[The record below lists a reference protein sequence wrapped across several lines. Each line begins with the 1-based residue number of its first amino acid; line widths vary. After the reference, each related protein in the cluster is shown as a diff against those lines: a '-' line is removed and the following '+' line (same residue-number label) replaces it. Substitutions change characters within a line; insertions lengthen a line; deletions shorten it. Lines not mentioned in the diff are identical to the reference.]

1 MSVARNI
8 LRIGA
13 VGSALFAGALQGCRK
28 EQPGVSKPKVPV
40 SVAQVALSSAPYNLE
55 ATGAVEPIQTVAI
68 ESQVSGILDA
78 VRFTEGQDV
87 SEGQV
92 LFEIDP
98 RPFRA
103 ALNQAKATLVK
114 DSAQAEN
121 AKREA
126 ARYEALVQ
134 KEYVTKSQ
142 AEQAAAQAASLA
154 ASVVADRASVDR
166 AELDLANSVIR
177 SPIRGRTGSLLV
189 HQGNLVRANSGSPL
203 VVVNRIRP
211 VLVRFSVPAD
221 ALDEI
226 RRNNT
231 TRPLAVTAIPS
242 GMSVAVPAAMTG
254 SSDTARKRAAPIAGG
269 GQLRGPLSF
278 VNNAVDEQTGTVM
291 LKAKFENA
299 DGRLWPGQYVTVRLE
314 VFVRRDALMIPAEAV
329 LTGQKGQY
337 VYVVA
342 KDGTA
347 ERRPVT
353 IGRQVDS
360 MYVVESGL
368 KVGEDV
374 IVDGQARLT
383 PGAKVVVKGAQDKP
397 AGASQSLEKP
407 SDSARKL

>member
-1 MSVARNI
+1 MSVLPRKLGI
-8 LRIGA
+8 
-13 VGSALFAGALQGCRK
+13 SAIAIAGTFALQACKK
-28 EQPGVSKPKVPV
+28 EQPVTRPKVPV
-40 SVAQVALSSAPYNLE
+40 SVAQVVLLSAPYTLE

-68 ESQVSGILDA
+68 ESQVSGILNA

-87 SEGQV
+87 SQGQV

-98 RPFRA
+98 GPFRA

-126 ARYEALVQ
+126 ARYEALVA

-154 ASVVADRASVDR
+154 ASVVASRAAVDR
-166 AELDLANSVIR
+166 AQIDLTNTVIR
-177 SPIRGRTGSLLV
+177 SPISGRTGSVLV

-221 ALDEI
+221 ALEEI
-226 RRNNT
+226 RRYNT
-231 TRPLAVTAIPS
+231 RRPLAVTAFPTGTTMTVPTSMASS
-242 GMSVAVPAAMTG
+242 GDSLGKAVAPMS
-254 SSDTARKRAAPIAGG
+254 SAPMKGTLA
-269 GQLRGPLSF
+269 F
-278 VNNAVDEQTGTVM
+278 VNNTVDAQTGTVM
-291 LKAKFENA
+291 LKGRFENA

-337 VYVVA
+337 VYTVG

-347 ERRPVT
+347 ERKPVT
-353 IGRQVDS
+353 TSRQVDS
-360 MYVVESGL
+360 MYVIESGL

-374 IVDGQARLT
+374 IVDGHARLT
-383 PGAKVVVKGAQDKP
+383 PGSKVVVKSAEGPASGPAQSVGKRGDT
-397 AGASQSLEKP
+397 
-407 SDSARKL
+407 ARKL